1 MKIISF
7 KVSLFTVEPKIVN
20 KVITYKSSLM
30 KTDLY
35 TKIILTVIAVCLSL
49 QVAKE
54 FDVISTAYASSDPA
68 LPATTSKY
76 KLIEVDENNVIDV
89 RLVDVN
95 TYDELNVNLKS
106 VDTYDEVKVNL
117 KSIDT
122 SDELDINIDEIG
134 GNWISSGG
142 PLPVKIN

>member
-1 MKIISF
+1 
-7 KVSLFTVEPKIVN
+7 
-20 KVITYKSSLM
+20 M

-35 TKIILTVIAVCLSL
+35 TKTLLTIIAVCLTFN
-49 QVAKE
+49 VAK
-54 FDVISTAYASSDPA
+54 DLDIIPKAYASEN
-68 LPATTSKY
+68 K
-76 KLIEVDENNVIDV
+76 IEGNELTPVAETIDV
-89 RLVDVN
+89 RIVDIS

-134 GNWISSGG
+134 GGWISNGS
-142 PLPVKIN
+142 PIPVTIKN